1 MAVLKRPKLKKREP
15 DQSSWSSSGQPGAS
29 STPASTYVPSPSAA
43 PSGRGISV
51 HELNA
56 VLGVGGGPGG
66 TGSLLGE
73 GGGGGFVAGQGIAPK
88 DLGVALTGGGGASA
102 NRSVLS
108 TRHTS
113 YPQGKGDLNSL
124 PVKAGT
130 RHGPRTTSYRIPLQ
144 RNAQANVYDTLGGI
158 T

>member
-1 MAVLKRPKLKKREP
+1 MAVLRRPKLTKREP
-15 DQSSWSSSGQPGAS
+15 DQSSWSSSGQPAAS
-29 STPASTYVPSPSAA
+29 STPASTYVPSQSTQ
-43 PSGRGISV
+43 PSGRGVTV

-56 VLGVGGGPGG
+56 ALGVGSGPGG
-66 TGSLLGE
+66 GSLLGE
-73 GGGGGFVAGQGIAPK
+73 GGGGGGFTPGKGIAAR

-102 NRSVLS
+102 NRSVES

-113 YPQGKGDLNSL
+113 YPQGKGDLNAL

-130 RHGPRTTSYRIPLQ
+130 RSGPRTTSYRIPLQ

-158 T
+158 S